1 MLEQSERGMPRAS
14 SHARGRRRALAALA
28 LGGALLAAPAAH
40 AHDAQVAAAEDP
52 VAPAPTYQNGTV
64 GTWLE
69 TCDDTFVAGMPGCLA
84 PVLTSDELPAR
95 QESSYVEVGG
105 KLYLIGGEA
114 DGIRPNGQIGSV
126 KQPSILVFDPVAN
139 EWSDTGDRLKVA
151 VDHVQGVA
159 IGTKIYLI
167 GGLTGFDDKGNMAG
181 WPYGE
186 TAAVQI
192 YDTVTG
198 AVELGTPIARD
209 RARAAGGIAVYK
221 GRIYMAGGL
230 HDGKAVRMFDEFD
243 PKANG
248 GKGGWTQLEDMPD
261 RDTETLDIL
270 EGSDH
275 FAAVVAKDKFW
286 AIAGRDVQ
294 IKATHVEN
302 AAYDFLTKKWT
313 TTFKPGVKLK
323 DAPIARGGH
332 GAAVVGDE
340 ILLIGGETHSANEL
354 KYPEGRTLRAVDA
367 YNMTTNTWRVGTTP
381 EGYKLMPTQRHGVQ
395 AAVCGDGIYIAGGGL
410 RVGRNPIT
418 AHEALFTSGTVTA
431 CAPED
436 ETPTPETP
444 EEPRETPP
452 VQQPGPTPPVTEQP
466 RTDRPA
472 APTGTAAGGQDAT
485 PAPAAPAQQV
495 APTRSERDSAAPVLR
510 LTLSQRSFRR
520 ALRTSLRVSLSEAA
534 TLRLSVEKV
543 KRSAGRVRYVRV
555 KGVLSRPAALGTSA
569 VRMDRR
575 LSAGSYRLVVTATDA
590 AGNRSPAVRAGF
602 VVTR

>member
-1 MLEQSERGMPRAS
+1 L
-14 SHARGRRRALAALA
+14 
-28 LGGALLAAPAAH
+28 
-40 AHDAQVAAAEDP
+40 
-52 VAPAPTYQNGTV
+52 APTYQNGTV

-95 QESSYVEVGG
+95 QESAYVEVGG

-139 EWSDTGDRLKVA
+139 EWSDTGHRLKVA

-159 IGTKIYLI
+159 IGTKIYLL
-167 GGLTGFDDKGNMAG
+167 GGLTGFDEGGNMAG

-198 AVELGTPIARD
+198 TVELGTPIARD

-275 FAAVVAKDKFW
+275 FAAVVAKDRFW

-302 AAYDFLTKKWT
+302 AAYDFVAKTWT
-313 TTFKPGVKLK
+313 TFFKPGVKLK

-340 ILLIGGETHSANEL
+340 ILLIGGETHSANEV

-381 EGYKLMPTQRHGVQ
+381 EGYELMPTQRHGVQ
-395 AAVCGDGIYIAGGGL
+395 AAVCGDGVYIAGGGL
-410 RVGRNPIT
+410 RIGRNPIT
-418 AHEALFTSGTVTA
+418 AHEALFTSGTVTT

-436 ETPTPETP
+436 ETPKPETP
-444 EEPRETPP
+444 EEPVKTPP
-452 VQQPGPTPPVTEQP
+452 VQPPGPTTPVTEEP
-466 RTDRPA
+466 RKDSPA
-472 APTGTAAGGQDAT
+472 APTGTVAGAPEAT
-485 PAPAAPAQQV
+485 PPAVAPAGQTP
-495 APTRSERDSAAPVLR
+495 PTRSERDTAAPVLR
-510 LTLSQRSFRR
+510 LTLAQRSFRR
-520 ALRTSLRVSLSEAA
+520 ALRTTLRVSLSEAA

-543 KRSAGRVRYVRV
+543 KRTGGRVRYVRV
-555 KGVLSRPAALGTSA
+555 KGVVSRPAALGTSA
-569 VRMDRR
+569 VRLDRR
-575 LSAGSYRLVVTATDA
+575 LSVGSYRLVATATDA
-590 AGNRSPAVRAGF
+590 AGNRSTAVRAGF
-602 VVTR
+602 VVGR

>member
-1 MLEQSERGMPRAS
+1 
-14 SHARGRRRALAALA
+14 
-28 LGGALLAAPAAH
+28 
-40 AHDAQVAAAEDP
+40 
-52 VAPAPTYQNGTV
+52 
-64 GTWLE
+64 
-69 TCDDTFVAGMPGCLA
+69 MPGCLA

-105 KLYLIGGEA
+105 KLYLMGGEA
-114 DGIRPNGQIGSV
+114 DGMRPNGQIGSV

-139 EWSDTGDRLKVA
+139 EWSDTGHRLKVA
-151 VDHVQGVA
+151 VDHVQGVS

-198 AVELGTPIARD
+198 TVELGTPIARE
-209 RARAAGGIAVYK
+209 RARAAGGIAVHK

-294 IKATHVEN
+294 ITATHVEN

-340 ILLIGGETHSANEL
+340 ILLIGGETHSANEV

-381 EGYKLMPTQRHGVQ
+381 EGYALMPTQRHGIQ
-395 AAVCGDGIYIAGGGL
+395 AAVCGDGVYIA
-410 RVGRNPIT
+410 
-418 AHEALFTSGTVTA
+418 AAA
-431 CAPED
+431 CAS
-436 ETPTPETP
+436 
-444 EEPRETPP
+444 
-452 VQQPGPTPPVTEQP
+452 
-466 RTDRPA
+466 A
-472 APTGTAAGGQDAT
+472 A
-485 PAPAAPAQQV
+485 
-495 APTRSERDSAAPVLR
+495 TRS
-510 LTLSQRSFRR
+510 RR
-520 ALRTSLRVSLSEAA
+520 T
-534 TLRLSVEKV
+534 
-543 KRSAGRVRYVRV
+543 
-555 KGVLSRPAALGTSA
+555 RPC
-569 VRMDRR
+569 
-575 LSAGSYRLVVTATDA
+575 
-590 AGNRSPAVRAGF
+590 SPRA
-602 VVTR
+602 R